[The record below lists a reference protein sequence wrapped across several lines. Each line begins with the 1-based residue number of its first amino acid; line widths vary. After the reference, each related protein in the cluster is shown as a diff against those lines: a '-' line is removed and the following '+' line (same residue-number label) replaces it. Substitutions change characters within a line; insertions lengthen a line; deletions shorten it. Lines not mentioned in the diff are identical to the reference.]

1 MEFTDAGGYPRREVA
16 IDQCRRRRILSRCI
30 HMKRLII
37 AVLLATA
44 VTLLQ
49 GRKCGQKQG
58 DAAPEF
64 AAQASLAG
72 KTFAFSLA
80 DARPHGPVVV
90 YFYPAAFTEGCNAQ
104 AHEFAVKMEKFQAAG
119 ATVIGVSLDNINHLN
134 AFSADP
140 LYCAGKVPVASDAD
154 GKIADSYHLKIDPE
168 EHGFKDT
175 RGVEVGHGFAERTTF
190 VVSSDGIIAATIGG
204 LAPATNVD
212 RALAAVQR
220 LAGAGQP
227 AKK

>member
-1 MEFTDAGGYPRREVA
+1 
-16 IDQCRRRRILSRCI
+16 
-30 HMKRLII
+30 MKRPKL
-37 AVLLATA
+37 AVLLMA
-44 VTLLQ
+44 VALPALAALQ
-49 GRKCGQKQG
+49 QG
-58 DAAPEF
+58 NAAPDF
-64 AAQASLAG
+64 SAQASLAG

-80 DARPHGPVVV
+80 EALRHGPVVV
-90 YFYPAAFTEGCNAQ
+90 YFYPAAFTAGCNIQ

-119 ATVIGVSLDNINHLN
+119 ATVIGVSLDNINRLN

-140 LYCAGKVPVASDAD
+140 RYCAGKVPVASDAD

-190 VVSSDGIIAATIGG
+190 VVSSDGKIAATIGG

-212 RALAAVQR
+212 HALATVQR
-220 LAGAGQP
+220 LAGVGQST
-227 AKK
+227 KK

>member
-1 MEFTDAGGYPRREVA
+1 
-16 IDQCRRRRILSRCI
+16 
-30 HMKRLII
+30 MKRPIL

-44 VTLLQ
+44 VAPQAFAAL
-49 GRKCGQKQG
+49 KQG
-58 DAAPEF
+58 DAAPDF
-64 AAQASLAG
+64 SAQASVAG
-72 KTFAFSLA
+72 RTFAFSLA
-80 DARPHGPVVV
+80 EARRHGPVVV
-90 YFYPAAFTEGCNAQ
+90 YFYPAAFTEGCNVQ
-104 AHEFAVKMEKFQAAG
+104 AHEFAVKMGKFQTAG
-119 ATVIGVSLDNINHLN
+119 ATVIGVSLDNINRLN

-140 LYCAGKVPVASDAD
+140 KYCAGKVPVASDTD

-190 VVSSDGIIAATIGG
+190 VVSSDGMIAATIGG
-204 LAPATNVD
+204 LAPAANVD

-220 LAGAGQP
+220 LAAAGQP